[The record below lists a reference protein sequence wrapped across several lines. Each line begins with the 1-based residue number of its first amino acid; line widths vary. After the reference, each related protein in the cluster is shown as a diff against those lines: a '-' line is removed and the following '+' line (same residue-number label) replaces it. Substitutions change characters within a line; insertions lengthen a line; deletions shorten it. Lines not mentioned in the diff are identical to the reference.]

1 MSLRFASLSKQI
13 EKNGQKLHRAM
24 KSRPEGAEP
33 TAAEILL
40 IDERGAL
47 KEEQVQ
53 RKARALQP
61 KPTALDRLVRTRHA
75 QPKDKS
81 KTANESAH
89 AKDTKKPKAGKSRA
103 DKQALKDAAL
113 EAARKSSKKPV
124 TK

>member
-1 MSLRFASLSKQI
+1 MPLRFASLSKQI
-13 EKNGQKLHRAM
+13 DKNGQKLHRAM
-24 KSRPEGAEP
+24 KSRPEGAKPSADE
-33 TAAEILL
+33 TVL
-40 IDERGAL
+40 IDERRAL

-75 QPKDKS
+75 QPKDKT
-81 KTANESAH
+81 KTAKESAE

-113 EAARKSSKKPV
+113 EAARKSSKKPA